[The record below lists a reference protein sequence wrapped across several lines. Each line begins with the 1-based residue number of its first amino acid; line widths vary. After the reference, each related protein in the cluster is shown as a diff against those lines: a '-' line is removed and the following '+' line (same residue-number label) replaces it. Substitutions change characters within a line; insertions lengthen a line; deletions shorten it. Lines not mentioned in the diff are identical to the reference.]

1 MQVGQGVV
9 GQKVGRGLHLTR
21 SSYLAERGGEEPFA
35 KVVAF
40 EAVEV
45 AFEVEPFVV
54 EVAFVVGAAWAAFV
68 VAASVVA
75 ASVVAVEP
83 YVAVVAFVVVE
94 VDVVEV
100 RIDVA

>member
-1 MQVGQGVV
+1 M
-9 GQKVGRGLHLTR
+9 
-21 SSYLAERGGEEPFA
+21 
-35 KVVAF
+35 
-40 EAVEV
+40 
-45 AFEVEPFVV
+45 
-54 EVAFVVGAAWAAFV
+54 
-68 VAASVVA
+68 A